1 MPATATK
8 PDVLDGGGSR
18 IEVPS
23 NSLLPAYKPSL
34 FLPMPAKESASERT
48 LSRTTA
54 RQHRVLNVYLAF
66 ESKAHP

>member
-1 MPATATK
+1 MPAAATN
-8 PDVLDGGGSR
+8 PDVLDGGGSS

-23 NSLLPAYKPSL
+23 NSLLPAYKSSL
-34 FLPMPAKESASERT
+34 SLPMPATESTSERT

-54 RQHRVLNVYLAF
+54 RQHCVLSVYLAF